1 MDWKIIANAPWLWI
15 AGFIQACIG
24 GFQAWYFFRLATRL
38 LEKHGNYHKKEVGA
52 IVRGAVITSIG
63 PILAE
68 IFVMLA
74 LIVAISPAY
83 AWQREGV
90 GVGSVFT
97 ELVQVSNAAVGAGQ
111 EFNTPSF
118 DITGFAAA
126 MVVVNVS
133 CIGWSLG
140 AAFFTRYLGTAR
152 EKISRGD
159 PKLLAVISVAATLG
173 IFGYYAVSEAKKTQG
188 KMVAVIAG
196 AVLSAFLF
204 KLADWIHMPRLKEW
218 TLGIA
223 MFGGMIIAYLISGG
237 SQ

>member
-1 MDWKIIANAPWLWI
+1 MDWRIIANAPWIWF
-15 AGFIQACIG
+15 AGFVQAAIG
-24 GFQAWYFFRLATRL
+24 VFQAWYFFRLSTRL
-38 LEKHGNYHKKEVGA
+38 LEKHGNYHRREVGA

-74 LIVAISPAY
+74 LIIAISPGY
-83 AWQREGV
+83 AFQREGV

-97 ELVQVSNAAVGAGQ
+97 ELVQVSNSAVGAGQ
-111 EFNTPSF
+111 EFGAPSF
-118 DITGFAAA
+118 NIVGFATA
-126 MVVVNVS
+126 MVVVNIS

-140 AAFFTRYLGTAR
+140 AALFTRYLGRAR

-159 PKLLAVISVAATLG
+159 VRLLAVISVASTLG
-173 IFGYYAVSEAKKTQG
+173 IFGYYAANEMNKGGG
-188 KMVAVIAG
+188 KLIAVIAG

-204 KLADWIHMPRLKEW
+204 KLADWIQMPRLKEW

-223 MFGGMIIAYLISGG
+223 MFGGMTIAALLAG
-237 SQ
+237 

>member
-1 MDWKIIANAPWLWI
+1 MDWKFIANQPWLWI
-15 AGFIQACIG
+15 AGLIQASIG
-24 GFQAWYFFRLATRL
+24 AFQAWYFFRLGTRL
-38 LEKHGNYHKKEVGA
+38 LEKHGNYHRKEVGG

-74 LIVAISPAY
+74 LIIAISPAY

-111 EFNTPSF
+111 EFGTESF
-118 DITGFAAA
+118 NMMGFATA

-159 PKLLAVISVAATLG
+159 TRLLAVISVAATLG
-173 IFGYYAVSEAKKTQG
+173 IFGYYAANEANKG
-188 KMVAVIAG
+188 GGREIAVLAG
-196 AVLSAFLF
+196 AILSAFLF
-204 KLADWIHMPRLKEW
+204 KLADWIHLPRLKEW
-218 TLGIA
+218 ALGIA
-223 MFGGMIIAYLISGG
+223 MFGGMMIAYLVHGG